1 MSASVTL
8 RPLAPQVVDYM
19 PKPNSTGLATH
30 PLVREALKEE
40 RQEKLALNK
49 KLGICPPRKGEGKR
63 ASKKK

>member
-1 MSASVTL
+1 MTL
-8 RPLAPQVVDYM
+8 RPPAAPQVVDYM
-19 PKPNSTGLATH
+19 PKQNSTGLATH

-49 KLGICPPRKGEGKR
+49 KLGIGPPRKGEGKR